1 MPQSQSY
8 RTELAEKRRLESIAR
23 YTTDME
29 KLSNSRKMANT
40 DSHREV

>member
-23 YTTDME
+23 YTTVGEWPTLIRIENCD
-29 KLSNSRKMANT
+29 
-40 DSHREV
+40 